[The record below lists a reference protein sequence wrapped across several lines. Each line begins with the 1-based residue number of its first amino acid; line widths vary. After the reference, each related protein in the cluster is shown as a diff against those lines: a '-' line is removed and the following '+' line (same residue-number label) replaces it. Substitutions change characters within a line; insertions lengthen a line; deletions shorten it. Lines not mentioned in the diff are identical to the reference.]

1 MLLLFCG
8 NQYAY
13 EKEEKGHPISIYTFQ
28 NQILSFRKLKIQVLN
43 SSPPL
48 RAPDLTANKINKYII
63 TNQ

>member
-13 EKEEKGHPISIYTFQ
+13 EKEEKGHPI
-28 NQILSFRKLKIQVLN
+28 SFRKLKIQVLN